1 MKKVLRKKA
10 ETFQLVIADIMN
22 LYIYIYVCLVR
33 FGCLFMFGYIW
44 LGLVMLGKVRQ
55 RFVTFGYVWL
65 GLATFRYVRLVLVT
79 FVFS

>member
-1 MKKVLRKKA
+1 M
-10 ETFQLVIADIMN
+10 
-22 LYIYIYVCLVR
+22 CLVR